1 MGGNMVSPKPRPQS
15 EYPKGLICFVTKSLL
30 IGQLP
35 WKSGHSE
42 KLHALPARHV
52 RDQEERPQKVTL
64 VLPFEV
70 EPHPALPLSPPGASH
85 AFSHLIPNKPL
96 TSVCIS
102 LF

>member
-42 KLHALPARHV
+42 KLHALPARP
-52 RDQEERPQKVTL
+52 RERPGREA
-64 VLPFEV
+64 PEGYFG
-70 EPHPALPLSPPGASH
+70 SS
-85 AFSHLIPNKPL
+85 I
-96 TSVCIS
+96 
-102 LF
+102 